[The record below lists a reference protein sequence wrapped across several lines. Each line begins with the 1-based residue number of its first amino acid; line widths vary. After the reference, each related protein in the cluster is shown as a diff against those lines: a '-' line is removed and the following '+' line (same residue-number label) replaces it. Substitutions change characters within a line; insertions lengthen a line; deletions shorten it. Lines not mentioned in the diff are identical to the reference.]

1 MGVMLKAK
9 RAAVSNGSRGLARR
23 CTAPAATLLSLTLVL
38 TACGGGDEGGDE
50 GSGGGGALA
59 DTVVVG
65 TSIVDDTANP
75 LNEQYST
82 NQFAAF
88 DSLVRTLPGAEPEP
102 RLATEWERVSDTVM
116 RFTLRPDVTFHDGTP
131 VTAEDIKF
139 SFDTTVAEGFA
150 NATNLDTLAEV
161 RVVDESTIEIET
173 TAPDPL
179 ILEKAS
185 QIFVVPMAY
194 WQEVGA
200 DGFSAAPIGSGPYR
214 IESFS
219 PESGVEFVAYEDF
232 WGEAPVTENVSLRYF
247 GDQQALQSALES
259 GQLDAAHN
267 LPVSAVQ
274 TLEGNADFVVET
286 PFGGGSNMMQ
296 INTTI
301 APFDDPR
308 VRQAANLAI
317 DQDALIAA
325 LTYGAAEPEDG
336 QVTYEGVT
344 GYNPDVSAR
353 EYDVEAAKDLI
364 QEAGAEGAEVV
375 ISGLSFYSSM
385 LEAVAGSLTEIGL
398 SVTVESNEI
407 GPWLEE
413 FRNGSDAHVFYR
425 GASYTGVFDAT
436 RAYRW
441 FTSTA
446 KPFVAD
452 PEWDALMA
460 EQAVELDPET
470 RAGLLE
476 DATEYVHENDFILFT
491 YGTVA
496 PGARLEAVEGL
507 DFSNGL
513 MVLLE
518 DVSKT
523 A

>member
-1 MGVMLKAK
+1 MGVTLKAK
-9 RAAVSNGSRGLARR
+9 RAAVSNGPRGLARCR
-23 CTAPAATLLSLTLVL
+23 TAPVVTLVSL
-38 TACGGGDEGGDE
+38 ALVLSACGGGEGGDE
-50 GSGGGGALA
+50 GSAGGGALA
-59 DTVVVG
+59 DSVVIG
-65 TSIVDDTANP
+65 TSIVDDSANP

-82 NQFAAF
+82 SQFAAF
-88 DSLVRTLPGAEPEP
+88 DSLVRTLPNVEPEP

-116 RFTLRPDVTFHDGTP
+116 RFTLRPGVTFHDGSP
-131 VTAEDIKF
+131 VTAEDVKF

-173 TAPDPL
+173 TEPDPL
-179 ILEKAS
+179 LLEKVA
-185 QIFVVPMAY
+185 QIFVVPQAY
-194 WQEVGA
+194 WDEVGGA
-200 DGFSAAPIGSGPYR
+200 DAFSAAPVGSGPYR

-219 PESGVEFVAYEDF
+219 PESGVEFVAYDDF
-232 WGEAPVTENVSLRYF
+232 WGEAPVTEEVSLRYF
-247 GDQQALQSALES
+247 SDQQALQAALES
-259 GQLDAAHN
+259 GQIDAAHN

-286 PFGGGSNMMQ
+286 PFAGGTNMMQ

-308 VRQAANLAI
+308 VREAANLAI
-317 DQDALIAA
+317 DQEALIAA
-325 LTYGAAEPEDG
+325 LTFGAAQPEDG

-344 GYNPDVSAR
+344 GYAPDVTAR
-353 EYDVEAAKDLI
+353 EHDLEAAKELV

-375 ISGLSFYSSM
+375 VSGLGFYSSM
-385 LEAVAGSLTEIGL
+385 LEAVAGALTEIGL
-398 SVTVESNEI
+398 SVTVQSNEI
-407 GPWLEE
+407 GPWLQE
-413 FRNGSDAHVFYR
+413 FRNGSDAHIFYR
-425 GASYTGVFDAT
+425 GQSYTGIFDAT

-441 FTSTA
+441 FTATD
-446 KPFVAD
+446 KPFVVD

-460 EQAVELDPET
+460 EQAAELDPEK
-470 RAGLLE
+470 RAAVLQE
-476 DATEYVHENDFILFT
+476 ATQYVRDNDFVLFT

-496 PGARLEAVEGL
+496 PGARLTSVEGL